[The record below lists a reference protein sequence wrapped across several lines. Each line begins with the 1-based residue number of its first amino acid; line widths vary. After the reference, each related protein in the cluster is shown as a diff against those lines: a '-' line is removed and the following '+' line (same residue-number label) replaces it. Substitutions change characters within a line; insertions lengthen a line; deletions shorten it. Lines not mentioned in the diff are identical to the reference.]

1 MLVGIGCDCIEIE
14 RFREA
19 VRRGGDAFLRRLFT
33 DEELFLCQKNAEP
46 IFCYAGRFAAKEA
59 LAKALGTGIGS
70 ELSWKDMSILNDS
83 KGKPI
88 VSWLIDVRSRF
99 WVDQTLLSIS
109 HTHTIAIAQA
119 VLTAVLGARPS

>member
-19 VRRGGDAFLRRLFT
+19 VQRGGDAFLRRLFT
-33 DEELFLCQKNAEP
+33 DEELSLCQKNADP
-46 IFCYAGRFAAKEA
+46 VFSYAGRFAAKEA

-70 ELSWKDMSILNDS
+70 ELSWKDMEILNDP

-99 WVDQTLLSIS
+99 GVEQTLLSIS

-119 VLTAVLGARPS
+119 VLTAV